1 MSRDSTSEVGR
12 GARAKAAGRLSRRAH
27 ERAMNRRVVTLGLVS
42 TVAAWP
48 SCSHAQSPPR
58 YPPQRL
64 TWKETPKI
72 VILSAQDD
80 SRVPAVREA
89 IDFWNDELSQLGSA
103 FRLGTTSH
111 SLRMI
116 STDDL
121 RAYIATPSVATRSLL
136 NSIREAN
143 GDVIIAL
150 SDGDGFNPFTSS
162 LPAVRK
168 VLVAIPSFP
177 KNLRMLPV
185 VARFVVSHEL
195 GHVIGLGH
203 NDDAASLMCGDGVPC
218 RPRFKDGVFPI
229 TTAEKAKLLEM
240 YPPHWQPVPSRRWK
254 EDPPAATAG

>member
-1 MSRDSTSEVGR
+1 
-12 GARAKAAGRLSRRAH
+12 
-27 ERAMNRRVVTLGLVS
+27 MNRRVVTLGLVS

-218 RPRFKDGVFPI
+218 RPRFKDGVFPDHNRG
-229 TTAEKAKLLEM
+229 ESKATRN
-240 YPPHWQPVPSRRWK
+240 VS
-254 EDPPAATAG
+254 PALATCAVQKVEGGSAGRHSGVTV